1 MVISALSNMS
11 PFRNI
16 RDIFWTKPYEWQS
29 LKNVNKSDGSRNR
42 RTTAYNAEVSIV
54 TTSVSWLRFHIAN
67 SNGRPIIISKLAE
80 LFAHRHHIFTLL
92 FYKPFAILALGWL
105 ASLRSAVQM
114 HCWMNIHLGRCP
126 SLAFETAFFCRSSPL
141 RCSHPSQ
148 LTARPEELGRIN
160 IVLSL
165 MLWFC

>member
-16 RDIFWTKPYEWQS
+16 RDTFWTKPYEWQS

-54 TTSVSWLRFHIAN
+54 TTSVSWLRFHIAK

-80 LFAHRHHIFTLL
+80 LFAHRYHIFTPL

-126 SLAFETAFFCRSSPL
+126 SLAFDTAFFCRSSPL
-141 RCSHPSQ
+141 RCSLWSQ
-148 LTARPEELGRIN
+148 LTTTTSQRSWVGSIL
-160 IVLSL
+160 
-165 MLWFC
+165 FCH